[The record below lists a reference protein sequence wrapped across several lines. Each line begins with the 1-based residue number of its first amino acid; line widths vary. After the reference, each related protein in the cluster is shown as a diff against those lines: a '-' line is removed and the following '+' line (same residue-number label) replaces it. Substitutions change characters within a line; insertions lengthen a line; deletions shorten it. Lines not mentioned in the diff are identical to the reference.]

1 MSTHVRL
8 ETISPPFTVYSAK
21 KFPGM
26 TETTA
31 LSRCFA
37 KQGIKIP
44 LRVSVPGEFPNT
56 TPATEPNN
64 NNRVKNML
72 AIENF
77 LIKEDK

>member
-1 MSTHVRL
+1 
-8 ETISPPFTVYSAK
+8 
-21 KFPGM
+21 M

-44 LRVSVPGEFPNT
+44 LRVSVPGGFPNA
-56 TPATEPNN
+56 TPATEPN